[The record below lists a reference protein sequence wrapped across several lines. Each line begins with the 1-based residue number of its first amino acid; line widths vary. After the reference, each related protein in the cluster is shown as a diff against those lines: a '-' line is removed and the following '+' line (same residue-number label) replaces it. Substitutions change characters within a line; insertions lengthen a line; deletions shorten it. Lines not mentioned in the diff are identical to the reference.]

1 MFVRSTSRRLGG
13 LVAVVTACLLAG
25 SSAAVAAP
33 APDRGPTSGGTVVS
47 GAVPDPVTFVDVV
60 GGGRHTLA
68 LGADGNTYAWG
79 RGQEGQLGD
88 GTTTEVSKPTAVDV
102 PAGVTLTQVSAGGEF
117 SVALGADGNTYAWG
131 NGRFGQRGEGS
142 LESSVP
148 VVLDVPAGV
157 TFTQGAAG
165 GEFSVALGA
174 DGNTYA
180 WGNGRFGQL
189 GEGSLESSVPVVVDV
204 PAGVTFTQVAAGHDF
219 SVALGSDGKAYAWGS
234 GYFGQLGSALTD
246 SSVPVPVGLPAGVT
260 LTQVAA
266 GYGHVVALGSDGNTY
281 SWGFGMFGQ
290 LGNGTT
296 TDSWATVT
304 VDLPAGVTF
313 TQVAAGDF
321 HSLALGSD
329 GNTYAWGYGTDG
341 QLGDGTVFTT
351 SAVPVRVEVP
361 AGVTFTQV
369 AGGASFSLAVGSD
382 GQAYAWGFGSYG
394 QLGGGAASP
403 QTPLPVAAALP
414 PGVTV
419 TRVTADHGYS
429 AALGSDGNAYAWG
442 LGDDGQL
449 GTGDATRSSVPMRVD
464 TGGTTVQAVSF
475 DGVAGTD
482 LTVDGDTW
490 SVTTPA
496 HACGP
501 VDVVVEHTQ
510 MGLSRSHRSAG
521 GFTYGSAPVVTT
533 HPVGADLPPGGGQVQ
548 LTAAADGD
556 ETPAVQW
563 QQAPAGTQEWTDVPG
578 ATAAVL
584 EAEVTAAT
592 DYRAVFTTCLGSAA
606 TDTAAVT
613 VARASDPEP
622 APDPEPVP
630 GPDRTPAPGPAA
642 DPGTPAGDAVPG
654 AAVAGAG
661 AGSGSA
667 DVLARTG
674 SDAALLAGLALALAG
689 AGATLVAT
697 RRRRAR
703 R

>member
-47 GAVPDPVTFVDVV
+47 GAVPDPVTFVDVI
-60 GGGRHTLA
+60 GGGTHTLA
-68 LGADGNTYAWG
+68 LGSDGNTYAWG
-79 RGQEGQLGD
+79 RGLEGQLGD
-88 GTTTEVSKPTAVDV
+88 GTTTEMSTPVAV
-102 PAGVTLTQVSAGGEF
+102 
-117 SVALGADGNTYAWG
+117 
-131 NGRFGQRGEGS
+131 
-142 LESSVP
+142 
-148 VVLDVPAGV
+148 DVPAGV
-157 TFTQGAAG
+157 TFTQVSAG
-165 GEFSVALGA
+165 YDFSVALGS

-246 SSVPVPVGLPAGVT
+246 SSVPVPVDLPAGVT

-281 SWGFGMFGQ
+281 SWGFGLFGQ
-290 LGNGTT
+290 LGNGAA
-296 TDSWATVT
+296 TDSWAPVT
-304 VDLPAGVTF
+304 VDLPAGVTS
-313 TQVAAGDF
+313 TQVVAGDL

-329 GNTYAWGYGTDG
+329 GNAYAWGYGTDG
-341 QLGDGTVFTT
+341 QLGDGTLFTT

-361 AGVTFTQV
+361 AGVAFTQV

-382 GQAYAWGFGSYG
+382 GQAYVWGLATYG
-394 QLGGGAASP
+394 QLGDGTANP
-403 QTPLPVAAALP
+403 QAPLPVAAALP
-414 PGVTV
+414 PGVTA
-419 TRVTADHGYS
+419 TRVTAGYGYS

-449 GTGDATRSSVPMRVD
+449 GTGDATRSSVPVRVD

-556 ETPAVQW
+556 DTPAVQW

-592 DYRAVFTTCLGSAA
+592 DYRAVFATCLGSAA

-661 AGSGSA
+661 SG

-689 AGATLVAT
+689 VGATLVAT